1 MSEANYT
8 MTEEEIKAQGV
19 MEAEDAEDAD
29 ETITDENF
37 AEAAEKNVWNGEKW
51 VTEEQY
57 NRDIMA
63 AFAAQT
69 GGK

>member
-19 MEAEDAEDAD
+19 MEAEDAD

-37 AEAAEKNVWNGEKW
+37 AEAAEKNVWDGEKW
-51 VTEEQY
+51 VPEEQY

-63 AFAAQT
+63 AFEAQT

>member
-1 MSEANYT
+1 MNETNYT

-19 MEAEDAEDAD
+19 MEPEDAEED
-29 ETITDENF
+29 TITDENF
-37 AEAAEKNVWNGEKW
+37 AEAAEKNIWDGEKW

-57 NRDIMA
+57 NRDILA
-63 AFAAQT
+63 AYEAQK

>member
-1 MSEANYT
+1 MNEANCYT

-19 MEAEDAEDAD
+19 MEAEDAEE

-37 AEAAEKNVWNGEKW
+37 AEAAEKNVWDGEKW

-63 AFAAQT
+63 AFEAQK
-69 GGK
+69 GGM

>member
-1 MSEANYT
+1 MSEANT

-19 MEAEDAEDAD
+19 MEPEDAD
-29 ETITDENF
+29 EEAITDENF
-37 AEAAEKNVWNGEKW
+37 AEAAEKNVWDGEKW

-63 AFAAQT
+63 AFEAQK
-69 GGK
+69 GGE

>member
-1 MSEANYT
+1 MNETNCT

-19 MEAEDAEDAD
+19 MEGEDAE

-37 AEAAEKNVWNGEKW
+37 SEAAEKNVWDGEKW

>member
-19 MEAEDAEDAD
+19 MEAEDAD

-37 AEAAEKNVWNGEKW
+37 AEAAEKNGWDGEKW

>member
-19 MEAEDAEDAD
+19 MEAEDAD

-37 AEAAEKNVWNGEKW
+37 AEAAEKNVWDDEKW

-63 AFAAQT
+63 AFAAQQ
-69 GGK
+69 GGE

>member
-1 MSEANYT
+1 MNEANYT

-19 MEAEDAEDAD
+19 MEGEDAE

-37 AEAAEKNVWNGEKW
+37 AEAAEKNVWDGEKW

>member
-1 MSEANYT
+1 MNETNCT

-19 MEAEDAEDAD
+19 MEAEDAE

-37 AEAAEKNVWNGEKW
+37 AEAVEKNVWDGEKW